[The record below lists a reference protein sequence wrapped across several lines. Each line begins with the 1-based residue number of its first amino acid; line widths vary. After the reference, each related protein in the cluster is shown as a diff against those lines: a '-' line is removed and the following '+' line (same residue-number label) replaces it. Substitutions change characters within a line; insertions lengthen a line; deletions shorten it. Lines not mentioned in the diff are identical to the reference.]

1 MGLRLTCGCS
11 IPSVVVV
18 ATLPESATEP
28 SLLRVSAAESTTMSS
43 VRSKISG
50 ESLWSAIWFVD
61 DFLLPFLAAMLRSFD
76 TNSFSSVFRRFEGVV
91 GSIIF
96 RRLSTSRLVR
106 QPLLNFC
113 QFFAFSS
120 IFASSNGLDIRPHC
134 CFHPMPEKL
143 LSIKLSETEF
153 SSLIWVPITIGTHND

>member
-76 TNSFSSVFRRFEGVV
+76 TDSFSSVFRRFEGGGEWTIGRWVDN
-91 GSIIF
+91 F
-96 RRLSTSRLVR
+96 STIVNEPPRSTA
-106 QPLLNFC
+106 
-113 QFFAFSS
+113 FA
-120 IFASSNGLDIRPHC
+120 
-134 CFHPMPEKL
+134 EL
-143 LSIKLSETEF
+143 LSILRFFVNFCFFKRSRYSSTLLLS
-153 SSLIWVPITIGTHND
+153 SDAWKIVKH